1 MKKLL
6 LSILFGTA
14 ALGLN
19 AQTYCTPAY
28 STGCTYGDDIEDVY
42 IGAFQDTG
50 TGCTSSYY
58 NVQTSDTVFIQQTA
72 PTTVSFTS
80 NWSTQYFAVW
90 IDFNDD
96 GDFDDSGE
104 HLWSSPTNAWSTTTG
119 SITVPSTVSLGSYR
133 LRVRSNYSA
142 VITATQSCSSF
153 TYGEVHDYTATIT
166 TPPACPA
173 PVFASLVASDTT
185 ATLSWT
191 SADTLFTVDY
201 GIAGSSNV
209 PTSVT
214 VADTFVTVT
223 GLSPNTSYEFFIET
237 DCSAAGNGYSQTVGP
252 YTVKTL
258 CTALSTPVYEGF
270 DNDSIGGFSNPN
282 APSCWYYLEET
293 GAAGYGYINNATWSI
308 SPRSGAN
315 YYYLYNSFDS
325 DYEALVSPAI
335 IGLDSGT
342 KQMEFYAANTSWS
355 GGNAIY
361 IGTVSNTAS
370 LSSLD
375 IMDTSL
381 CAQRRQ
387 LGPNSP
393 FTLTLLRVTT

>member
-28 STGCTYGDDIEDVY
+28 STGCTYGDDIEDVFY
-42 IGAFQDTG
+42 RCSFQDTG
-50 TGCTSSYY
+50 TGCTTGNY

-72 PTTVSFTS
+72 PQPSISFTS
-80 NWSTQYFAVW
+80 NWSVRNTSQLW

-119 SITVPSTVSLGSYR
+119 SITIPSTVSLGSYR
-133 LRVRSNYSA
+133 LRVRSNYSAA

-173 PVFASLVASDTT
+173 PVFASLVTASDTT

-223 GLSPNTSYEFFIET
+223 GLSPNTSYEFFH
-237 DCSAAGNGYSQTVGP
+237 
-252 YTVKTL
+252 
-258 CTALSTPVYEGF
+258 
-270 DNDSIGGFSNPN
+270 
-282 APSCWYYLEET
+282 
-293 GAAGYGYINNATWSI
+293 
-308 SPRSGAN
+308 
-315 YYYLYNSFDS
+315 
-325 DYEALVSPAI
+325 
-335 IGLDSGT
+335 
-342 KQMEFYAANTSWS
+342 
-355 GGNAIY
+355 
-361 IGTVSNTAS
+361 
-370 LSSLD
+370 
-375 IMDTSL
+375 
-381 CAQRRQ
+381 
-387 LGPNSP
+387 
-393 FTLTLLRVTT
+393 